1 MNVTSKALMLLLASL
16 PTARMTSRGT
26 VFSVS
31 KLVSKTGIQHRHST
45 SSATS
50 SSGLS
55 LKRSV
60 AFANHS
66 GKPSSKHLTHS
77 EQFRASATVSNTCN
91 SLSFLRKQFRD
102 RQQCFSTQQF
112 MSSDDDTSA
121 EHLFN
126 MPNIKKETARLTL
139 RTHKKIGKVSTRI
152 RAAEDQLQKIRLAI
166 DENTSMDMDDE
177 LMKQLE
183 SAPSTFDM
191 EAYQE
196 ELEELQ
202 CMLQKL
208 NWLEE
213 QLNTPPLSKKKSLLT
228 ADEIT
233 TLLPKDNVGQQIMD
247 YIEELDANK
256 NKEQEKQQRIE
267 QDIRNKRAKKEKSLN
282 MKENNQQNE
291 GGRLP
296 YRRYYTESNVEIRVG
311 KQATDNDVLSLSPE
325 HRSSSHWWYHASG
338 CPGSH
343 VVLCTDVQSPSE
355 EDILDAASLAAL
367 KSKCIGQSVIKVSMT
382 RCRNVSKPPGA
393 KPGLVQLNGEV
404 KTVSLRKADV
414 EKRCERLEK
423 TVVVN

>member
-31 KLVSKTGIQHRHST
+31 NLVSKTGIQHRHST

-91 SLSFLRKQFRD
+91 SLSFLRKQFHD
-102 RQQCFSTQQF
+102 RKQCFSTQQF

-202 CMLQKL
+202 Y
-208 NWLEE
+208 
-213 QLNTPPLSKKKSLLT
+213 
-228 ADEIT
+228 
-233 TLLPKDNVGQQIMD
+233 NVGQQIMD

-296 YRRYYTESNVEIRVG
+296 YRR
-311 KQATDNDVLSLSPE
+311 
-325 HRSSSHWWYHASG
+325 
-338 CPGSH
+338 H